1 MTGALLSSVRRFQ
14 FPVSSPVPV
23 EGIQSCGAEGILES
37 FALSIGNHADDLE
50 HSGHVMHEPDAIQL
64 SLLDGFR
71 RTLAEREG
79 FYCSTLK
86 QRRLAAISYI
96 KRDFS
101 CKNRL
106 PSAIQSTNLWKDWYP
121 RYPTSDS
128 RRFAKPRPQRRTY
141 PRQPLGSGVLS
152 TSAWFRQSGAR

>member
-86 QRRLAAISYI
+86 QRIG
-96 KRDFS
+96 
-101 CKNRL
+101 
-106 PSAIQSTNLWKDWYP
+106 YP
-121 RYPTSDS
+121 
-128 RRFAKPRPQRRTY
+128 
-141 PRQPLGSGVLS
+141 VLS
-152 TSAWFRQSGAR
+152 SPRIYGRTGIHGIQHLIRGSLR

>member
-128 RRFAKPRPQRRTY
+128 RLASLNPGPSAGPTSAAAWQR
-141 PRQPLGSGVLS
+141 VLS